1 MILMGWDLLGH
12 DWAVNLL
19 RAHIAHGDVRHAYL
33 FSGPAGV
40 GRRTLAIR
48 LAQALNCPDP
58 IEAGLPCRKCRTC
71 RQIENMQHADLFVV
85 QADKEGG
92 ILKVDQIRELQHS
105 LSLHPYEARYKI
117 AILLRFE
124 EANANAMNALLKT
137 LEEPAPQ
144 VKLLLTA
151 ESPEHLLPTI
161 VSRCELI
168 RLRPLPLEQ
177 VEAGLMAQVGIE
189 MEQARLLAHISGGR
203 PGFAIRLAADPIIME
218 ERTEWLNELRRLL
231 SASIV
236 ERFDF
241 AEGLGKDKER
251 MRSALIVWLS
261 FWRDIVLKAA
271 GAAAPIANLDW
282 QEMVASIAADLGL
295 LEAGRMVS
303 VVERAVT
310 LLERN
315 VNPRLVAEVLMLDL
329 PQFSIKPAPA

>member
-1 MILMGWDLLGH
+1 MILMDWDLLGH
-12 DWAVNLL
+12 DWAVSLL
-19 RAHIAHGDVRHAYL
+19 RAHIAQGEVRHAYL

-48 LAQALNCPDP
+48 LAQALNCPEP
-58 IEAGLPCRKCRTC
+58 IEAGQPCRKCRTC
-71 RQIENMQHADLFVV
+71 RQIEMMQHADLFVV

-117 AILLRFE
+117 ALLLRFE
-124 EANANAMNALLKT
+124 EANQNAMNALLKT

-151 ESPEHLLPTI
+151 ESPENLLPTI

-177 VEAGLMAQVGIE
+177 VEAGLMARVGIE

-203 PGFAIRLAADPIIME
+203 PGFAIRLAADPLIIE

-231 SASIV
+231 SANVV

-241 AEGLGKDKER
+241 ADGFGKDKEK
-251 MRSALIVWLS
+251 MRSTLIVWSS
-261 FWRDIVLKAA
+261 FWRDVVLKAA
-271 GAAAPIANLDW
+271 SASTPIANLDW
-282 QEMVASIAADLGL
+282 QEMVESIAVDLGL
-295 LEAGRMVS
+295 SGAGRMVGMM
-303 VVERAVT
+303 ERAIT

-315 VNPRLVAEVLMLDL
+315 VNSRLVAEVLMLDL
-329 PQFSIKPAPA
+329 PLISIQPATA